1 MSAGDGGR
9 LTHGRAGGALLVV
22 LAALLLLP
30 AAPAAAKLKTYTL
43 QYGPIRMG
51 GFNVKLPKAK
61 VPAPRVSGYIVHMN
75 AELVN
80 AKGRKVTIRDVML
93 HHLVFHRRRESSVR
107 NACSSAHGEAFYGTG
122 EEQQELRLP
131 SGYGLRIGE
140 DDKWR
145 VTAMLMSHSMEAF
158 NVYIRYRVTVETDRR
173 LTPVHAFWVRANG
186 CSPSVS
192 YPVYGGGAPGSTDLR
207 RYDWT
212 APYNARIV
220 AVGGHLHGGSKDMWL
235 SQPRC
240 RDRRLLDTRPFFG
253 MPDHLYY
260 RVRPILHE
268 PGPMDT
274 HYFLSRTGIAIR
286 KGEKIRLTGA
296 YDAENPHPRVMS
308 IMHVYLARDHDPPKG
323 CAALPSDIR
332 YLQKSANVRLEPP
345 VVRVPLNGVNDQG
358 HTFEILD
365 PPWPVRP
372 LQSGATVDLHNNA
385 FSEPHISLPV
395 GSQLTWRFVDRTN
408 HNVLYA
414 NGPRVVG
421 SPTLSNGHKYTTRF
435 SVAGR
440 YEVFCYLHPVTM
452 HQVIDV
458 EPRAGAAS
466 VGGQGTTDGGSDSG
480 EPGW

>member
-1 MSAGDGGR
+1 
-9 LTHGRAGGALLVV
+9 
-22 LAALLLLP
+22 
-30 AAPAAAKLKTYTL
+30 
-43 QYGPIRMG
+43 
-51 GFNVKLPKAK
+51 
-61 VPAPRVSGYIVHMN
+61 
-75 AELVN
+75 
-80 AKGRKVTIRDVML
+80 
-93 HHLVFHRRRESSVR
+93 
-107 NACSSAHGEAFYGTG
+107 
-122 EEQQELRLP
+122 
-131 SGYGLRIGE
+131 
-140 DDKWR
+140 
-145 VTAMLMSHSMEAF
+145 
-158 NVYIRYRVTVETDRR
+158 
-173 LTPVHAFWVRANG
+173 
-186 CSPSVS
+186 
-192 YPVYGGGAPGSTDLR
+192 
-207 RYDWT
+207 
-212 APYNARIV
+212 
-220 AVGGHLHGGSKDMWL
+220 
-235 SQPRC
+235 
-240 RDRRLLDTRPFFG
+240 

-274 HYFLSRTGIAIR
+274 HYFLSKTGIAIR

-308 IMHVYLARDHDPPKG
+308 IMHVYLARDHSPPAG
-323 CAALPSDIR
+323 CAALPGDIR
-332 YLQKSANVRLEPP
+332 YLQKSTNVRLEPP

-372 LQSGATVDLHNNA
+372 VQSGATVDLRNNA
-385 FSEPHISLPV
+385 FSQPHISLPV
-395 GSQLTWRFVDRTN
+395 GSQLTWRFLDRTN

-421 SPTLSNGHKYTTRF
+421 SPTLSKGHKYTTRF

-458 EPRAGAAS
+458 EPQAGAAS